1 MKKLFLLLAIP
12 FVLRAA
18 DTTGTWNSAGG
29 NRMDSL
35 AAYSWS
41 PATPSGF
48 TGDVVLVFSS
58 GSVAATSGGNLSVKS
73 VTTSSGYSGN
83 WSISGYTLTTNGNA
97 SFDGTGTLHLGNA
110 ITVNG
115 ASAAF
120 HLGSGVGTIV
130 ASFCDLTLNGIT
142 GMTLDDDKAGYT
154 TFKSFTL
161 GASAKVTN
169 TGSGSGLIFSNSTTP
184 FILGNSSTFTNSQRL
199 NIVGTGSC
207 CLATIGSSVT
217 FNGASEIHFYIGT
230 SSVNDTVPGF
240 SFSGSA
246 LIYVNDLSGSLTG
259 WSVTLSGNIVT
270 NGDLSI
276 AVSQAS
282 STGTFNIND
291 KNITCQQLYSG
302 VSNANNTGIFNFG
315 SGTYTI
321 STLTGSVNGAGTIR
335 DSLKNSTWNCS
346 NNWTY
351 GSNHK
356 IYPGGSTV
364 NFTGATKSIV
374 TAIDTIHS
382 FYNVNVNKSSSA
394 VCTLSGTTRLKCY
407 GEFKATAGKVYL
419 PCSLS
424 CYSYTNLTTDT
435 LSNPKPKYI
444 QTSFYRSS
452 TAVKSDTSSTYFTDA
467 VRHDIHSDT
476 SYTLSRFVI
485 QQGTANWQTGAKILR
500 YYLPIASKSTHIS
513 GGLFEIDSA
522 WDIEGTLGNLD
533 TLVSSTPGSRFI
545 LRLSVDDT
553 LRYIAFKDCS
563 SKTAILCDSC
573 ADLGNNINI
582 TFTNKLINPSNSN
595 FRSSGFRFGWRRGFY
610 GVWR

>member
-73 VTTSSGYSGN
+73 VTTSSGYSGA
-83 WSISGYTLTTNGNA
+83 WSMGTYTLTTNGNA
-97 SFDGTGTLHLGNA
+97 YFDGTGALTFGNA
-110 ITVNG
+110 VTVNG
-115 ASAAF
+115 ASSTF
-120 HLGSGVGTIV
+120 HIGSGIGTLS
-130 ASFCDLTLNGIT
+130 ASSCNVTIT
-142 GMTLDDDKAGYT
+142 GTTSATLDNDKGGVP
-154 TFKSFTL
+154 TFASL
-161 GASAKVTN
+161 SIGASAKVTN
-169 TGSGSGLIFSNSTTP
+169 TSGARTILYGATTPLTIGTNAQFTNTIRLDDVITGSGYFIKFGTSATFSNSSEFYYYIGGSSIIDSIPAITISGSGSISIKDWTP
-184 FILGNSSTFTNSQRL
+184 
-199 NIVGTGSC
+199 
-207 CLATIGSSVT
+207 
-217 FNGASEIHFYIGT
+217 
-230 SSVNDTVPGF
+230 
-240 SFSGSA
+240 
-246 LIYVNDLSGSLTG
+246 LTG
-259 WSVTLSGNIVT
+259 WTVVLNGNIIT
-270 NGDLSI
+270 SNDLNI
-276 AVSQAS
+276 TTHNAA
-282 STGTFNIND
+282 STGTFNFNN
-291 KNITCQQLYSG
+291 KNVTCGNLNTG
-302 VSNANNTGIFNFG
+302 IANASNTGIFNFG
-315 SGTYTI
+315 NGTFTI
-321 STLTGSVNGAGTIR
+321 YELTGTFNAAGTIR

-346 NNWTY
+346 HNWTY

-382 FYNVNVNKSSSA
+382 FYNVNVNKSSAA

-467 VRHDIHSDT
+467 VSHDIHSDT

-513 GGLFEIDSA
+513 GELFEIDSA